1 MFSGIFSEYAL
12 KLKNV
17 LMSFGFTDFL
27 DICLVAF
34 IIYQAIKLLRD
45 TRAFQLLKG
54 LILVALSFGLIK
66 VLNMQASEYIFK
78 TLFSNLILV
87 LIIIFHPEIRH
98 ALEVAGAT
106 GFRNFAKHFMMKRRD
121 DKGSQDV
128 KVVVDEFVKAVV
140 NMSENKVGSLTVF
153 ERETLLGEIIK
164 TGTVIDA
171 TATEQMFCN
180 VFFPNS
186 PLHDGAAVVREGR
199 VYAAGC
205 ILPLTNNNNKVN
217 KELGTRHRAALGM
230 SEQSDA
236 LLVITSE
243 ETGVISIAEKGN
255 LVRNLTPE
263 ELTDKLLKSLTGA
276 KKDSKG
282 TMKSFIEFTKNRMGG
297 MFDEK

>member
-1 MFSGIFSEYAL
+1 MISGIFSEYTL

-17 LMSFGFTDFL
+17 LMSFGFTDLL

-54 LILVALSFGLIK
+54 LILVGLSFVLIK
-66 VLNMQASEYIFK
+66 MLNMQASEYIFK

-98 ALEVAGAT
+98 ALEVAGAN
-106 GFRNFAKHFMMKRRD
+106 GFRNFAKRFFAKRRENTD
-121 DKGSQDV
+121 SQNV
-128 KVVVDEFVKAVV
+128 KEVVDEFVKAVV

-153 ERETLLGEIIK
+153 ERQTLLGEIIK

-171 TATEQMFCN
+171 AATEQMFCN

-186 PLHDGAAVVREGR
+186 PLHDGAAIVREGR
-199 VYAAGC
+199 VHAAGC

-217 KELGTRHRAALGM
+217 KELGTRHRAAIGM

-255 LVRNLTPE
+255 LTRNLTPE
-263 ELTDKLLKSLTGA
+263 ELTDKLMNALTFT

-282 TMKSFIEFTKNRMGG
+282 TVKSFIEFTKNRMGG

>member
-1 MFSGIFSEYAL
+1 MFSGIFSEYTL

-17 LMSFGFTDFL
+17 LMSFGFTDLL

-54 LILVALSFGLIK
+54 LILVGLSFVLIK
-66 VLNMQASEYIFK
+66 MLNMQASEYIFK

-98 ALEVAGAT
+98 ALEVAGAN
-106 GFRNFAKHFMMKRRD
+106 GFRNFAKRFFAKRRENTD
-121 DKGSQDV
+121 SQNM
-128 KVVVDEFVKAVV
+128 KEVVDEFVKAVV

-153 ERETLLGEIIK
+153 ERQTLLGEIIK

-171 TATEQMFCN
+171 AATEQMFCN

-186 PLHDGAAVVREGR
+186 PLHDGAAIVREGR
-199 VYAAGC
+199 VHAAGC

-217 KELGTRHRAALGM
+217 KELGTRHRAAIGM

-255 LVRNLTPE
+255 LTRNLTPE
-263 ELTDKLLKSLTGA
+263 ELTDKLMNALTFT

-282 TMKSFIEFTKNRMGG
+282 TVKSFIEFTKNRMGG